1 MGETIRARESI
12 NQVTGNKIS
21 YNDFVIKAA
30 SSALRQHPKINSS
43 WLGDTIRTNHH
54 IHIGVAVAVDDGLLV
69 PVVRFADSKTL
80 SQINAEVKEFAQ
92 RTGSSLKQAF
102 PPSFEYPSVEPG
114 SGKSFS
120 GSNTKTGLMTC
131 PHYLRLEKKRSLKN
145 FP

>member
-1 MGETIRARESI
+1 MRKTIAKRLAESKFSAPHFYLTMDIDMGETIRARESI

-69 PVVRFADSKTL
+69 PVVCFADSKTL
-80 SQINAEVKEFAQ
+80 SQINAEDRK
-92 RTGSSLKQAF
+92 
-102 PPSFEYPSVEPG
+102 SVV
-114 SGKSFS
+114 
-120 GSNTKTGLMTC
+120 
-131 PHYLRLEKKRSLKN
+131 
-145 FP
+145 